1 MPSKNK
7 IIISLLLTALFLTA
21 LFLVLFFSIKLW
33 FDWDFITI
41 SSHGFFAILICII
54 MSFII
59 GSGLMALAFFSSKY
73 GYDENV
79 DHDLESLI
87 DKYKKL

>member
-1 MPSKNK
+1 MATLFTKNK
-7 IIISLLLTALFLTA
+7 IIISVFLAVLFI
-21 LFLVLFFSIKLW
+21 VLFFSIKLW
-33 FDWDFITI
+33 FSWDFIKI
-41 SSHGFFAILICII
+41 SSHGLFAIIICVV

-73 GYDENV
+73 GYDDKV

-87 DKYKKL
+87 DKFKKS

>member
-1 MPSKNK
+1 MFFSKNK
-7 IIISLLLTALFLTA
+7 IIIALFLIV
-21 LFLVLFFSIKLW
+21 LSLVLFFSIKLW
-33 FDWDFITI
+33 FNWDFITI
-41 SSHGFFAILICII
+41 SDHGFFAITICIV

-73 GYDENV
+73 GYDEKV

-87 DKYKKL
+87 DKFKKS

>member
-1 MPSKNK
+1 MFFSKNK
-7 IIISLLLTALFLTA
+7 TIIALFLIV
-21 LFLVLFFSIKLW
+21 LSLVLFFSIKLW
-33 FDWDFITI
+33 FNWDFITI
-41 SSHGFFAILICII
+41 SDHGFFAITICIV

-73 GYDENV
+73 GYDEKV

-87 DKYKKL
+87 DKFKKS

>member
-1 MPSKNK
+1 MATLFTKNK
-7 IIISLLLTALFLTA
+7 IIISLFLVVLFI
-21 LFLVLFFSIKLW
+21 VLFFSIKLW
-33 FDWDFITI
+33 FSWDFIKI
-41 SSHGFFAILICII
+41 SPHGFFAIVICVV

-73 GYDENV
+73 GYDDKV

-87 DKYKKL
+87 DKFKKL

>member
-1 MPSKNK
+1 MIA
-7 IIISLLLTALFLTA
+7 IIVCA
-21 LFLVLFFSIKLW
+21 V
-33 FDWDFITI
+33 
-41 SSHGFFAILICII
+41 

-73 GYDENV
+73 GFDEKV

-87 DKYKKL
+87 DIIQNKSSPNLKYLKKILILIFLTKKY

>member
-1 MPSKNK
+1 MATLFTKNK
-7 IIISLLLTALFLTA
+7 IIISLFLVVLFI
-21 LFLVLFFSIKLW
+21 VLFFSIKLW
-33 FDWDFITI
+33 CSWDFIEI
-41 SSHGFFAILICII
+41 SSHGHFAIVICIV

-73 GYDENV
+73 GHDDKV

-87 DKYKKL
+87 DKFKKS

>member
-1 MPSKNK
+1 MTTLFTKNK
-7 IIISLLLTALFLTA
+7 IIISLFLVV
-21 LFLVLFFSIKLW
+21 LSIVLFFSIKLW
-33 FDWDFITI
+33 FSWDFIEI
-41 SSHGFFAILICII
+41 SSHGFFAIVICVV

-73 GYDENV
+73 GYDDKV

-87 DKYKKL
+87 DKFKKS